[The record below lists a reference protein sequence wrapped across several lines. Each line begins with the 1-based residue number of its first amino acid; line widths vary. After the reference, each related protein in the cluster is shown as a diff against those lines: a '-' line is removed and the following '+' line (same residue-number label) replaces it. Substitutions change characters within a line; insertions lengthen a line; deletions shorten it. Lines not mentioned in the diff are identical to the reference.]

1 MSDDELDAA
10 PSDGLDRAFRL
21 PAFIREDEEL
31 SSLYVETVA
40 RLREEAKGIPMNT
53 VQRLLMERIAT
64 FYVTIKYREDTDTWA
79 GATQQ
84 KDFNTYWLS
93 LTSEF
98 NTILQKNDDSLR
110 QAMLLEIQS
119 VVMDSLKRITS
130 PEDRKAVRLAV
141 AEGLAAI
148 GQ

>member
-1 MSDDELDAA
+1 MSDGTLDSA
-10 PSDGLDRAFRL
+10 PPDGLARAFRL
-21 PAFIREDEEL
+21 PSFIREDEEL
-31 SSLYVETVA
+31 VALYDETVA

-53 VQRLLMERIAT
+53 VQSLLMERIAT
-64 FYVTIKYREDTDTWA
+64 FYVTIKWREDNNEWA
-79 GATQQ
+79 GVSQQ
-84 KDFNTYWLS
+84 KDFNTYWLA

-119 VVMDSLKRITS
+119 VVLESLKTIKD
-130 PEDRKAVRLAV
+130 PDDRRSVRLAIS
-141 AEGLAAI
+141 EGLASI